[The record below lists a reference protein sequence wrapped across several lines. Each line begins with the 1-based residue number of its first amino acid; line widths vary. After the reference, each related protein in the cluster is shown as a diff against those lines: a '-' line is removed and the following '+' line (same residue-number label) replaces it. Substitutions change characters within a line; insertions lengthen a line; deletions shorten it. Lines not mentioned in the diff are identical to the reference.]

1 MKKIILIYFVL
12 LFFLSSCGYKEG
24 IIQKAE
30 KSYLKFVGNW
40 QNALVQIDDTAQFK
54 LESFIVSNSETGT
67 TEKKSPED
75 NLYQL
80 SPGKHTIK
88 IYKDGVIVVNRIL
101 LLENQAIMEVFV
113 P

>member
-12 LFFLSSCGYKEG
+12 LFFLTSCGYKEG
-24 IIQKAE
+24 IVQKAE

-40 QNALVQIDDTAQFK
+40 QNALVQIDDTTQFK
-54 LESFIVSNSETGT
+54 LETFIVSTNETGT

-75 NLYQL
+75 KLYQL
-80 SPGKHTIK
+80 PPGKHTIK
-88 IYKDGVIVVNRIL
+88 IYKDGIMVVNRLL